1 MTRLQALARF
11 ADLPGVPASAPWVAA
26 ICAALACLPVLAQE
40 ANESSLD
47 LGGAVRFNLGW
58 LGYADPPNEGEL
70 ELELLRFDAKGQR
83 GPLSFSLQYR
93 WYDGFDAVHHAWA
106 AYTPSPGS
114 QWKLGIQ
121 QVPFGLLPYASHSF
135 WFGSGYYLG
144 LEDDHDP
151 GLVYHLA
158 RGNQDLHVGLF
169 TGDEYGDAARF
180 DRYSFD
186 VADDGVLRYRE
197 AGRVHLRW
205 ARRWAHDAGE
215 LEFGASGFTG
225 RVQHQASRRH
235 HGHHGAAAHLQ
246 YTRGD
251 WTWQGQWAW
260 YRYDVPGGRIA
271 LSAFLFPFEIASE
284 GHVLTANAAWAL
296 PRSGWFDGIT
306 CYNNLSTTQGRGP
319 GSGDSWQNVLG
330 CSFAKGKSFTYVDL
344 ISGRNMWFIGGPG
357 IGLAHG
363 DDSWRTRLNINIGF
377 YF

>member
-26 ICAALACLPVLAQE
+26 ICAALACLPVSAQE

-284 GHVLTANAAWAL
+284 GHVLSANAAWAL

-357 IGLAHG
+357 IALDAPG
-363 DDSWRTRLNINIGF
+363 DPGWNTRLNINIGF
-377 YF
+377 